1 MIFKFRRGLAE
12 ALPWSHK
19 VPLWVAVQCF
29 PHTDQVHLQ
38 CERQQEDEVHGE
50 VVFHPRDGDHNHRLR
65 QTDSQHLA
73 IRGLDRTSWLKHDL
87 HDLNMTCMT
96 CTAYMTQNRSTWFNP
111 DVSQVGG
118 SMGLWLGL
126 SVIQAIQILA
136 KVTPQFKY
144 LTKWI

>member
-1 MIFKFRRGLAE
+1 MIFKWIHSGEDWRKLFLGHTKSPCE
-12 ALPWSHK
+12 LP
-19 VPLWVAVQCF
+19 CN
-29 PHTDQVHLQ
+29 
-38 CERQQEDEVHGE
+38 
-50 VVFHPRDGDHNHRLR
+50 VFHTRTKFISSVRDNKRTKFMVKLFFIPEMAITI
-65 QTDSQHLA
+65 TDFVKPTLSTL
-73 IRGLDRTSWLKHDL
+73 LSEVWTEL
-87 HDLNMTCMT
+87 HGLNMTCMT

-111 DVSQVGG
+111 NVSQVGG